1 MVAPL
6 LEGTD
11 MFITGIHIVS
21 TNNIKLYL
29 DADSGLS
36 IEKSA
41 VVNRKLRGLIDESGI
56 FPDGDFSLE
65 VSSPGLDEPLSGVRQ
80 YRKNIGRTLLV
91 TTADELEVMGVLK
104 AVTDEMITLESKPK
118 AKKAL
123 ELVIT
128 DIPFTHIV
136 KSVVQVVF

>member
-1 MVAPL
+1 MTEVLEKITDMVSPL

-11 MFITGIHIVS
+11 MFITGIHIKP

-41 VVNRKLRGLIDESGI
+41 TINRKLYKLIEAEGM

-65 VSSPGLDEPLSGVRQ
+65 VSSPGIDEPLVSIRQ
-80 YRKNIGRTLLV
+80 YVKNTGRTLLV
-91 TTADELEVMGVLK
+91 TTE
-104 AVTDEMITLESKPK
+104 
-118 AKKAL
+118 
-123 ELVIT
+123 
-128 DIPFTHIV
+128 
-136 KSVVQVVF
+136 